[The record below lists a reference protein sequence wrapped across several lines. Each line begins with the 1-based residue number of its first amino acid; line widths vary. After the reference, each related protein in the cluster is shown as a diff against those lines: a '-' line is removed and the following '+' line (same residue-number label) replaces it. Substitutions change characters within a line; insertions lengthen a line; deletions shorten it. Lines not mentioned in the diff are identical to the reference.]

1 MTADPALKERLTRT
15 ADLVPVDVDAH
26 LGHLHGDRRARVV
39 RQRIGVF
46 AVTAVVALLAAAV
59 IWRLLPLGTANVPAA
74 PTEPSGTLALMTG
87 STSQPGQP
95 FNFFDLVSLGIGDG
109 STVPLERTTDRATFP
124 AWSPDGTKLAY
135 LTGEPPRRVLVVA
148 KADGSE
154 PIDLAA
160 VSTGDGFA
168 WSPDGTQIAYRAR
181 SSRDGGNVTDVLAV
195 TNLTGNSRAL
205 YVSLAGAWQAFDWS
219 PDGHAFVFTGDPGV
233 PTSQDLTSP
242 PSQLWVQNLDGSGLR
257 RLVGG
262 MTVATPHWSPDGS
275 KIVFACHA
283 AGEERP
289 SHRPASPRSG
299 RERRRPHRDDR
310 LRDASG
316 RLRPPS
322 GGSRGRRPGP
332 RTHGLARVTRFSPG
346 PTTLGR
352 SERRV
357 PAWPRSSSTAPVGA
371 PTVVARRS
379 SSPIN
384 GCRSIGTTSTATRKG
399 SGSSRIATAASGS
412 SRRSSSATVRI
423 WPSRRTRSWRR
434 SSAWLAPP

>member
-275 KIVFACHA
+275 KIVFACQDAGEVGDRSDICLIDADGSGFVRLTGGRYLNAAPVWSPDGQWIAFASDRATGQRPPAADGNAGGRIAMTVFVMRPDGSDLHQVVPAA
-283 AGEERP
+283 AG
-289 SHRPASPRSG
+289 
-299 RERRRPHRDDR
+299 
-310 LRDASG
+310 
-316 RLRPPS
+316 
-322 GGSRGRRPGP
+322 
-332 RTHGLARVTRFSPG
+332 RV
-346 PTTLGR
+346 L
-352 SERRV
+352 
-357 PAWPRSSSTAPVGA
+357 A
-371 PTVVARRS
+371 PT
-379 SSPIN
+379 
-384 GCRSIGTTSTATRKG
+384 G
-399 SGSSRIATAASGS
+399 
-412 SRRSSSATVRI
+412 
-423 WPSRRTRSWRR
+423 WR
-434 SSAWLAPP
+434 A